1 MADFFHPETSAYDT
15 GFLDVGDGNRIY
27 YEQLGNPSGK
37 PAVSLHGGPGT
48 GGSHRPTRFWD
59 PQRYRVVRFD
69 QRNCGYSTPHASD
82 PAADMSL
89 NTTEHLLSD
98 MERLRE
104 HLGIEKWLVNGGS
117 WGATLALLY
126 AQRHPDRVTE
136 MVIPAVTMTRAE
148 ELDWLYHGARR
159 IFPEAWAR
167 FRHGAPE
174 AERDSDLLAA
184 YSRLMENPDH
194 AVREQAAADW
204 LAWEDAVISL
214 EPNAAPHSPDG
225 SIDDKLLAFV
235 RICAHYYSHNA
246 WLAPNQVLRDVP
258 KLAGI
263 PAVLVHG
270 RQDLGC
276 PLHTAWELA
285 QAWPDARLVVIED
298 AGHTGSEAMSRA
310 VIAALDGFAR
320 R

>member
-1 MADFFHPETSAYDT
+1 MPDFFHPETSPYDT
-15 GFLDVGDGNRIY
+15 GFLDVGDGNQIY
-27 YEQLGNPSGK
+27 YEQLGNPDGK

-59 PQRYRVVRFD
+59 PERYRVIRFD

-126 AQRHPDRVTE
+126 AQRHPDRVSE
-136 MVIPAVTMTRAE
+136 MIIPSMSLTRPE
-148 ELDWLYHGARR
+148 ELEWLYRGARR
-159 IFPEAWAR
+159 FFPEAWER
-167 FRHGAPE
+167 FRQGVPE
-174 AERDSDLLAA
+174 DERDGDLLAA
-184 YSRLMENPDH
+184 YSRLMENPDRT
-194 AVREQAAADW
+194 VREQAAAAW
-204 LAWEDAVISL
+204 LAWEDAVVSL
-214 EPNAAPHSPDG
+214 EPNNGPHSPDG
-225 SIDDKLLAFV
+225 TIDDQLVAFV
-235 RICAHYYSHNA
+235 RICAHYYSNGG
-246 WLAPNQVLRDVP
+246 WLEPNQVLRDVD

-263 PAVLVHG
+263 PALLVHG
-270 RQDLGC
+270 RRDMGC
-276 PLHTAWELA
+276 PVSTAWELA

-298 AGHTGSEAMSRA
+298 AGHAGSEAMAR
-310 VIAALDGFAR
+310 VMIEAADEFAAR
-320 R
+320 